1 MKVLACVGYYADI
14 QHPATFADGRW
25 HHLAYAYDGAV
36 MTVFYDGAAIA
47 SGGLLL
53 DTWPNTTLTLATT
66 WIDGPQAPPFTG
78 ALDEVLIYD
87 RALSAAEVQALAVPP
102 SPTASPTASVTPIAT
117 VSATALPADC
127 DASAVRRFVG
137 FDVDGVVL
145 QAVLVSTERECRV
158 ACCAQA
164 ACAGYVVEVA
174 PLLQHGGSTGAHAVA
189 GCFLRSN
196 ITQLV
201 PASTV
206 ISGVVLARV
215 PAL

>member
-87 RALSAAEVQALAVPP
+87 RALSAAEVEALAAPRSATP
-102 SPTASPTASVTPIAT
+102 SRTPSSTPTATPSAT
-117 VSATALPADC
+117 VLTPDC

-145 QAVLVSTERECRV
+145 TAVLVSTERECRE
-158 ACCAQA
+158 ACCALA
-164 ACAGYVVEVA
+164 ACAGYAVEA
-174 PLLQHGGSTGAHAVA
+174 ARLLLHGGSTGSPASA
-189 GCFLRSN
+189 GCFLRAN

-201 PASTV
+201 PASPV
-206 ISGVVLARV
+206 LSGVVLARV
-215 PAL
+215 PPL